1 MFSKPT
7 RNHISIVLEQIG
19 AAGVVVLT
27 FAYSA
32 VYEAF
37 TSGQNIFSKQ
47 FWLRLVYSVVG
58 SQNETVA
65 VIFGVAAVFVV
76 LIPLW
81 SLIRWYKTCFYIDG
95 EHLVCERNTLMK
107 KSSRLP
113 LSSIATVN
121 LERNI
126 FERIVGT
133 AKIKLDI
140 NSAATASQTD
150 FTFVLSLEKA
160 KALEAALLSAK
171 KEEQTH
177 NETKET
183 VFAFT
188 NAQAVRHVILSQPVV
203 QFMGIAALVV
213 IGAFLDREFLG
224 GDMLTRTA
232 PILGLSL
239 LGWLAKIVMQIM
251 SACQFKIERDENSIF
266 ISSGLLRKKNYSFE
280 KDKIN
285 ALTVRRPVLARLF
298 GLAFA
303 EVAVIGLGNDKKE
316 TPQISLL
323 VKENELEK
331 ILAVCASD
339 FNCTGERMPEHK
351 TGLIAAMAKYLLGFG
366 AVGVAAAFV
375 WLPLCPVIILLGA
388 LFAVFSHKAKA
399 LCADENIFSYSQGFL
414 SRKSCFFK
422 YGDIQTVHFSSN
434 AIMKR
439 FGTGRITLSILSHSS
454 MSVHSTV
461 WAEKEVFVK
470 LSQKVI
476 NGYNFKN

>member
-171 KEEQTH
+171 TKEQTAAE
-177 NETKET
+177 NKET

-203 QFMGIAALVV
+203 QYVGIGALAV
-213 IGAFLDREFLG
+213 IGMLFDEKVLG
-224 GDMLTRTA
+224 GDTFTRIV
-232 PILGLSL
+232 PVLGLSV

-251 SACQFKIERDENSIF
+251 SACQFKIERDKNSIF

-280 KDKIN
+280 KEKIN

-323 VKENELEK
+323 VKENELKK

-366 AVGVAAAFV
+366 VLGVAAAFV

-388 LFAVFSHKAKA
+388 LFAVFSHKARF
-399 LCADENIFSYSQGFL
+399 LRTDENIFSYSQGFL
-414 SRKSCFFK
+414 SQKTCFFK
-422 YGDIQTVHFSSN
+422 YSDIQTLRFSTNSL
-434 AIMKR
+434 MKR

-454 MSVHSTV
+454 MSIHNTV
-461 WAEKEVFVK
+461 WAANSEFVK
-470 LSQKVI
+470 ISQIVTK
-476 NGYNFKN
+476 

>member
-32 VYEAF
+32 LYEAF
-37 TSGQNIFSKQ
+37 TSGQNVFSKQ

-65 VIFGVAAVFVV
+65 VVFGVLAVLALLF
-76 LIPLW
+76 PLW
-81 SLIRWYKTCFYIDG
+81 SLMRWYRTCFYIEG
-95 EHLVCERNTLMK
+95 EHFVFERNTLMK
-107 KSSRLP
+107 KKSRLP

-140 NSAATASQTD
+140 NSAATANQTD
-150 FTFVLSLEKA
+150 FTFVLSVEKA
-160 KALEAALLSAK
+160 KALEAALLTVK
-171 KEEQTH
+171 KEEQA
-177 NETKET
+177 ETKSRET

-203 QFMGIAALVV
+203 QYLGAGALAVIAVL
-213 IGAFLDREFLG
+213 FDEKLLG
-224 GDMLTRTA
+224 GDTFTRLV
-232 PILGLSL
+232 PILGLSV

-251 SACQFKIERDENSIF
+251 SAWNFCIERDEKSIF

-280 KDKIN
+280 TDKIN
-285 ALTVRRPVLARLF
+285 ALTVRRPVLARPS

-323 VKENELEK
+323 VKENELQK
-331 ILAVCASD
+331 ILAVCAAD
-339 FNCTGERMPEHK
+339 FNCTGEKTPEHK
-351 TGLIAAMAKYLLGFG
+351 TGLVAAMAKYLLCFG

-375 WLPLCPVIILLGA
+375 WWPLCPVIILLGA
-388 LFAVFSHKAKA
+388 VSAVLSHRAKA
-399 LCADENIFSYSQGFL
+399 IQTDENIFSCSQGFL

-422 YGDIQTVHFSSN
+422 YGDIQTLRFSSN
-434 AIMKR
+434 AFVKR
-439 FGTGRITLSILSHSS
+439 FGTGRITISILSHSS
-454 MSVHSTV
+454 MSIHNTV
-461 WAEKEVFVK
+461 WTESSEFVK
-470 LSQKVI
+470 ISQKVT
-476 NGYNFKN
+476 NSYNFKN

>member
-7 RNHISIVLEQIG
+7 RNHISIVFEQIG

-32 VYEAF
+32 LYEAI
-37 TSGQNIFSKQ
+37 TSGQNIFSEE
-47 FWLRLVYSVVG
+47 FWMRLVYSLVG

-65 VIFGVAAVFVV
+65 VIFGVAAVFA
-76 LIPLW
+76 LFFPLW
-81 SLIRWYKTCFYIDG
+81 ALIRWYKTCFYIDG

-107 KSSRLP
+107 KNSRLP

-121 LERNI
+121 LERNV

-160 KALEAALLSAK
+160 KAFETALLSAK
-171 KEEQTH
+171 NVEQTQKE
-177 NETKET
+177 NKET
-183 VFAFT
+183 VFAFS

-203 QFMGIAALVV
+203 QYLGVGALLV
-213 IGAFLDREFLG
+213 IGAFFDREVLG
-224 GDMLTRTA
+224 GDMFTRSL
-232 PILGLSL
+232 PLLGLSV
-239 LGWLAKIVMQIM
+239 LGWLTKIVMQVM
-251 SACQFKIERDENSIF
+251 SAWNFRIERDEKSIF

-285 ALTVRRPVLARLF
+285 ALTVRRPVLARLS

-323 VKENELEK
+323 VKENELQK
-331 ILAVCASD
+331 ILAVCAAD
-339 FNCTGERMPEHK
+339 FNCTGEKTPEHK

-375 WLPLCPVIILLGA
+375 WWPLCPVIILLGA
-388 LFAVFSHKAKA
+388 VFAVLSHKAKA
-399 LCADENIFSYSQGFL
+399 LCTDENIFSYSQGFL

-422 YGDIQTVHFSSN
+422 YGDIQTLHFSSN
-434 AIMKR
+434 ALMKR

-454 MSVHSTV
+454 MSVHSTA
-461 WAEKEVFVK
+461 WAKKEVFVK
-470 LSQKVI
+470 ISQMVT
-476 NGYNFKN
+476 NSYNFKN

>member
-7 RNHISIVLEQIG
+7 RNHITIVLEQIG
-19 AAGVVVLT
+19 AAGIVVLT

-32 VYEAF
+32 LYEAL

-47 FWLRLVYSVVG
+47 FWLRLVYSVIG
-58 SQNETVA
+58 SQNETAA
-65 VIFGVAAVFVV
+65 VIFGTAGV
-76 LIPLW
+76 LALLFPLW
-81 SLIRWYKTCFYIDG
+81 SLVRWYKTVFYING

-107 KSSRLP
+107 KISRLP

-121 LERNI
+121 LERNV
-126 FERIVGT
+126 FERVVGT

-171 KEEQTH
+171 KEEQTQS
-177 NETKET
+177 EVKET

-203 QFMGIAALVV
+203 QYVGVGALAVIAVFFDARV
-213 IGAFLDREFLG
+213 LG
-224 GDMLTRTA
+224 GDTLTRLA
-232 PILGLSL
+232 PVLGLSV

-251 SACQFKIERDENSIF
+251 SVSNFRIERDEKSIF

-285 ALTVRRPVLARLF
+285 ALTVRRPVLARLS

-323 VKENELEK
+323 VKENELQK
-331 ILAVCASD
+331 ILDVCAAD
-339 FNCTGERMPEHK
+339 FNCTGEKIPEHK
-351 TGLIAAMAKYLLGFG
+351 TGLVTAMAKYLLGFG
-366 AVGVAAAFV
+366 AVGIAAAFV

-388 LFAVFSHKAKA
+388 VFAVLSHKAKSIR
-399 LCADENIFSYSQGFL
+399 ADEGIFSYSQGFL
-414 SRKSCFFK
+414 SQKTCFFK
-422 YGDIQTVHFSSN
+422 YSDIQTINFSTN
-434 AIMKR
+434 VLVR
-439 FGTGRITLSILSHSS
+439 RYDTGRITLSILSHST
-454 MSVHSTV
+454 MSVHGTV
-461 WAEKEVFVK
+461 WTKRSDFVK
-470 LSQKVI
+470 ISQKVT
-476 NGYNFKN
+476 NSYNFKN

>member
-1 MFSKPT
+1 MFSRPT
-7 RNHISIVLEQIG
+7 RNHISIVFEQIG

-32 VYEAF
+32 LYEAV
-37 TSGQNIFSKQ
+37 TSGQNIFSEE
-47 FWLRLVYSVVG
+47 FWMRLVYSLVG

-65 VIFGVAAVFVV
+65 VILGVAAVFVLLV
-76 LIPLW
+76 PLW
-81 SLIRWYKTCFYIDG
+81 SLLRWYKTCFFIDG

-107 KSSRLP
+107 KASRLP

-126 FERIVGT
+126 FERLVGT

-160 KALEAALLSAK
+160 KALEAALLSTK
-171 KEEQTH
+171 KEELTH
-177 NETKET
+177 EEKRET

-188 NAQAVRHVILSQPVV
+188 NTQAVRHVFLSQPVV
-203 QFMGIAALVV
+203 QFAGVAALVI
-213 IGAFLDREFLG
+213 IGAFFDREVLG
-224 GDMLTRTA
+224 GDMLTHFA
-232 PILGLSL
+232 PVLGLSA

-251 SACQFKIERDENSIF
+251 SACQFKIERDEKSIF

-280 KDKIN
+280 TDKIN
-285 ALTVRRPVLARLF
+285 ALTVRRPVLAKLF

-323 VKENELEK
+323 IKENELEK

-339 FNCTGERMPEHK
+339 FNCTGEKMPEHK
-351 TGLIAAMAKYLLGFG
+351 TGLIAAMSKYLLSFG

-375 WLPLCPVIILLGA
+375 WWPLCPVIILLGA
-388 LFAVFSHKAKA
+388 VFAVLSHKAKA
-399 LCADENIFSYSQGFL
+399 IRTDENIFSYSQGFL
-414 SRKSCFFK
+414 SQKNCFFK

-434 AIMKR
+434 ALMKI
-439 FGTGRITLSILSHSS
+439 FGTGQITVSILSHSS

-461 WAEKEVFVK
+461 WAEKESFVK
-470 LSQKVI
+470 LSQKVT

>member
-7 RNHISIVLEQIG
+7 RNHISIVFEQIG

-32 VYEAF
+32 LHEAF

-65 VIFGVAAVFVV
+65 VIFGVVAVFVLLV
-76 LIPLW
+76 PLW
-81 SLIRWYKTCFYIDG
+81 SLMRWYKTCFFIDG

-107 KSSRLP
+107 KTSRLP

-121 LERNI
+121 LERNV

-160 KALEAALLSAK
+160 KAFEAALLSAK
-171 KEEQTH
+171 KEELTQ
-177 NETKET
+177 EEKRET
-183 VFAFT
+183 VFAFS
-188 NAQAVRHVILSQPVV
+188 NAQAVRHVILGQPVV
-203 QFMGIAALVV
+203 QYTGVAALVV
-213 IGAFLDREFLG
+213 IGAFFDREVLG
-224 GDMLTRTA
+224 GDMFTRSL
-232 PILGLSL
+232 PILGLSVF
-239 LGWLAKIVMQIM
+239 GWLAKIVMQIM
-251 SACQFKIERDENSIF
+251 SAWNFRIERDEKSIF

-285 ALTVRRPVLARLF
+285 ALTVRRPVLARLS

-323 VKENELEK
+323 VKENELQQ
-331 ILAVCASD
+331 ILAVCAAD
-339 FNCTGERMPEHK
+339 FHCTGKKTPEHK
-351 TGLIAAMAKYLLGFG
+351 TGLVAAMAKYLLGFG

-375 WLPLCPVIILLGA
+375 WWPLCPVIILLGA
-388 LFAVFSHKAKA
+388 VFAVLSHKAKS
-399 LCADENIFSYSQGFL
+399 LCTDENIFSYSQGFL

-422 YGDIQTVHFSSN
+422 YGDIQTLHFSTN
-434 AIMKR
+434 ALMKR
-439 FGTGRITLSILSHSS
+439 LGTGRITLSILSHSA
-454 MSVHSTV
+454 MSIHSTV
-461 WAEKEVFVK
+461 WAKAEEFVK
-470 LSQKVI
+470 LSHRVTK
-476 NGYNFKN
+476 

>member
-171 KEEQTH
+171 TKEQTVAE
-177 NETKET
+177 NKET

-203 QFMGIAALVV
+203 QYVGIGALAV
-213 IGAFLDREFLG
+213 IGMLFDEKVLG
-224 GDMLTRTA
+224 GDTFTRIV
-232 PILGLSL
+232 PVLGLSV

-251 SACQFKIERDENSIF
+251 SACQFKIERDKNSIF

-280 KDKIN
+280 KEKIN

-323 VKENELEK
+323 VKENELKK

-366 AVGVAAAFV
+366 VLGVAAAFV

-388 LFAVFSHKAKA
+388 LFAVFSHKARF
-399 LCADENIFSYSQGFL
+399 LRTDENIFSYSQGFL
-414 SRKSCFFK
+414 SQKTCFFK
-422 YGDIQTVHFSSN
+422 YSDIQTLRFSTSSL
-434 AIMKR
+434 MKR

-454 MSVHSTV
+454 MSIHNTV
-461 WAEKEVFVK
+461 WAANSEFVK
-470 LSQKVI
+470 ISQIVTK
-476 NGYNFKN
+476 

>member
-65 VIFGVAAVFVV
+65 VIFSVAAVFVV

-171 KEEQTH
+171 TKEQTAAE
-177 NETKET
+177 NKET

-203 QFMGIAALVV
+203 QYVGIGALAV
-213 IGAFLDREFLG
+213 IGMLFDEKVLG
-224 GDMLTRTA
+224 GDTFTRIV
-232 PILGLSL
+232 PVLGLSV

-280 KDKIN
+280 KEKIN

-323 VKENELEK
+323 VKENELKK

-375 WLPLCPVIILLGA
+375 WWPLCLVIILLGTV
-388 LFAVFSHKAKA
+388 FAVLSHKARF
-399 LCADENIFSYSQGFL
+399 LRTDENIFSYSQGFL
-414 SRKSCFFK
+414 SQETCFFK
-422 YGDIQTVHFSSN
+422 YSDIQTLRFSTNSL
-434 AIMKR
+434 MKR

-454 MSVHSTV
+454 MSIHNTV
-461 WAEKEVFVK
+461 WAANSEFVK
-470 LSQKVI
+470 ISQIVTK
-476 NGYNFKN
+476 

>member
-32 VYEAF
+32 LYEAF

-65 VIFGVAAVFVV
+65 VIFGVLAVLALLF
-76 LIPLW
+76 PLW
-81 SLIRWYKTCFYIDG
+81 SLMRWYRTCFYIDG
-95 EHLVCERNTLMK
+95 EHLVFERNTLMK
-107 KSSRLP
+107 KASRLP

-140 NSAATASQTD
+140 NSAATANQTD

-160 KALEAALLSAK
+160 KALEAALLAAK
-171 KEEQTH
+171 KEEQTEA
-177 NETKET
+177 ETRET

-203 QFMGIAALVV
+203 QYIGVGALAV
-213 IGAFLDREFLG
+213 IGFMFDEKVLG
-224 GDMLTRTA
+224 GDAFTRLV
-232 PILGLSL
+232 PVLGLSV
-239 LGWLAKIVMQIM
+239 LGWLAKIFMQVM
-251 SACQFKIERDENSIF
+251 SAWNFRIERDEKSIF

-280 KDKIN
+280 TDKIN
-285 ALTVRRPVLARLF
+285 ALTVRRPALARF
-298 GLAFA
+298 SGLAFA

-323 VKENELEK
+323 VKENELNK
-331 ILAVCASD
+331 ILAVCAAD
-339 FNCTGERMPEHK
+339 FNCTGEKTPEHK
-351 TGLIAAMAKYLLGFG
+351 TGLLAAMAKYLLGFG

-375 WLPLCPVIILLGA
+375 WFPLCPVIILLGA
-388 LFAVFSHKAKA
+388 AFAVLSHKAKS
-399 LCADENIFSYSQGFL
+399 LCTDENIFSYSQGFL
-414 SRKSCFFK
+414 SQKSCFFK
-422 YGDIQTVHFSSN
+422 YGDIQTVQFSTN
-434 AIMKR
+434 PFMKR
-439 FGTGRITLSILSHSS
+439 TDTGRITVSILSHSS

-461 WAEKEVFVK
+461 WTKNSEYVK
-470 LSQKVI
+470 ISQKVT

>member
-7 RNHISIVLEQIG
+7 RNHITIVFEQMG

-32 VYEAF
+32 LYEAF
-37 TSGQNIFSKQ
+37 TSGQNVFSKQ

-65 VIFGVAAVFVV
+65 VIFGVFAVGV
-76 LIPLW
+76 LLFPLW
-81 SLIRWYKTCFYIDG
+81 SLMRWYRTCFYIEG
-95 EHLVCERNTLMK
+95 EHLIFERNTLMK
-107 KSSRLP
+107 KASRLP
-113 LSSIATVN
+113 LSNIATVN

-140 NSAATASQTD
+140 NSAATAGQTD
-150 FTFVLSLEKA
+150 FIFVLSLDKA
-160 KALEAALLSAK
+160 KALESALLSVK
-171 KEEQTH
+171 KEEQTE
-177 NETKET
+177 NESRET

-188 NAQAVRHVILSQPVV
+188 NPQAVRHVILSQPVV
-203 QFMGIAALVV
+203 QYLGVGALIL
-213 IGAFLDREFLG
+213 IGAFFDREVLG
-224 GDMLTRTA
+224 GDIFTRA
-232 PILGLSL
+232 LPVLGLSV
-239 LGWLAKIVMQIM
+239 LGWLAGIVMQIM
-251 SACQFKIERDENSIF
+251 SAWNFRIERDEKSIY
-266 ISSGLLRKKNYSFE
+266 ISSGLLRKKSYSFE
-280 KDKIN
+280 TDKIN
-285 ALTVRRPVLARLF
+285 ALTVRRPVLARLS

-331 ILAVCASD
+331 ILAVCAGD
-339 FNCTGERMPEHK
+339 FSCTGKKISEHK
-351 TGLIAAMAKYLLGFG
+351 SGLLAAMVKYLPAFG
-366 AVGVAAAFV
+366 AVGTAAAFV

-388 LFAVFSHKAKA
+388 VFAVLSHKAKA
-399 LCADENIFSYSQGFL
+399 LQTDENIFSYSQGFL
-414 SRKSCFFK
+414 SQKSCFFK
-422 YGDIQTVHFSSN
+422 YSDIQTVRFSTN
-434 AIMKR
+434 GLMKR
-439 FGTGRITLSILSHSS
+439 FCTGRITLSILSHSS

-461 WAEKEVFVK
+461 WAKEEEFVK
-470 LSQKVI
+470 ISQKVT

>member
-171 KEEQTH
+171 KEEQANT
-177 NETKET
+177 ESKET

-280 KDKIN
+280 KEKIN
-285 ALTVRRPVLARLF
+285 ALTVRRPVLARLS

-331 ILAVCASD
+331 ILAVCAAD
-339 FNCTGERMPEHK
+339 FNCTGEKTPEHK
-351 TGLIAAMAKYLLGFG
+351 SGLIAAMAKYLLCFG

-388 LFAVFSHKAKA
+388 VFAVLSHKAKA
-399 LCADENIFSYSQGFL
+399 LQSDENIFSYSLGFL
-414 SRKSCFFK
+414 SQKSCFFK

-439 FGTGRITLSILSHSS
+439 FGTGRITVSILSHSS

-470 LSQKVI
+470 LSQKVT

>member
-7 RNHISIVLEQIG
+7 RNHITIVFEQMG

-32 VYEAF
+32 LYEAF
-37 TSGQNIFSKQ
+37 TSGQNVFSKQ

-65 VIFGVAAVFVV
+65 VIFGVFAVGV
-76 LIPLW
+76 LLFPLW
-81 SLIRWYKTCFYIDG
+81 SLMRWYRTCFYIEG
-95 EHLVCERNTLMK
+95 EHLIFERNTLMK
-107 KSSRLP
+107 KTSRLP
-113 LSSIATVN
+113 LSNIATVN

-140 NSAATASQTD
+140 NSAATAGQTD
-150 FTFVLSLEKA
+150 FIFVLSLDKA
-160 KALEAALLSAK
+160 KALESALLSVK
-171 KEEQTH
+171 KEEQTE
-177 NETKET
+177 NESRET

-203 QFMGIAALVV
+203 QYLGVGALIL
-213 IGAFLDREFLG
+213 IGAFFDREVLG
-224 GDMLTRTA
+224 GDIFARAL
-232 PILGLSL
+232 PILGLSA
-239 LGWLAKIVMQIM
+239 LGWLAGIVMQIM
-251 SACQFKIERDENSIF
+251 SAWNFRIERDEKSIY
-266 ISSGLLRKKNYSFE
+266 ISSGLLRKKSYSFE
-280 KDKIN
+280 TDKIN
-285 ALTVRRPVLARLF
+285 ALTVRRPVLARLS

-331 ILAVCASD
+331 ILAVCAGD
-339 FNCTGERMPEHK
+339 FSCTGKKISEHK
-351 TGLIAAMAKYLLGFG
+351 SGLLAAMVKYLPAFG
-366 AVGVAAAFV
+366 AVGTAAAFV

-388 LFAVFSHKAKA
+388 VFAVLSHKAKA
-399 LCADENIFSYSQGFL
+399 LQTDENIFSYSQGFL
-414 SRKSCFFK
+414 SQKSCFFK
-422 YGDIQTVHFSSN
+422 YSDIQTVRFSTN
-434 AIMKR
+434 GLMKR
-439 FGTGRITLSILSHSS
+439 FCTGRITLSILSHSS

-461 WAEKEVFVK
+461 WAKEEEFVK
-470 LSQKVI
+470 ISQKVT

>member
-7 RNHISIVLEQIG
+7 RNHISIVPEQIG

-27 FAYSA
+27 FAYSLLYDA
-32 VYEAF
+32 I
-37 TSGQNIFSKQ
+37 SKGQNVFSKQ

-65 VIFGVAAVFVV
+65 VIFGVLAVLALLF
-76 LIPLW
+76 PLW
-81 SLIRWYKTCFYIDG
+81 SVMRWYKTCFYIDG
-95 EHLVCERNTLMK
+95 EHLVFERNTLMK
-107 KSSRLP
+107 KASRLP
-113 LSSIATVN
+113 LSNIATVN

-150 FTFVLSLEKA
+150 FTFVLTLEKA
-160 KALEAALLSAK
+160 KAFEAALLSAK
-171 KEEQTH
+171 KEEQSQQ
-177 NETKET
+177 ETRET

-188 NAQAVRHVILSQPVV
+188 NAQAVRHVILNQPVV
-203 QFMGIAALVV
+203 QYVGVGALLATGI
-213 IGAFLDREFLG
+213 FFDKEFLG
-224 GDMLTRTA
+224 GDIFTRA
-232 PILGLSL
+232 LPIFGLSV
-239 LGWLAKIVMQIM
+239 LGWLAGIVMQII
-251 SACQFKIERDENSIF
+251 SACQFIIERDEKSIF
-266 ISSGLLRKKNYSFE
+266 ISSGLLRKKSYSFE

-285 ALTVRRPVLARLF
+285 ALTVRRPVLARLS

-323 VKENELEK
+323 VKESELEK
-331 ILAVCASD
+331 ILAVCAAD
-339 FNCTGERMPEHK
+339 FNCTGEKTPEHK
-351 TGLIAAMAKYLLGFG
+351 SGLLAATAKYLLGFG

-388 LFAVFSHKAKA
+388 LFAVLSHKAKSI
-399 LCADENIFSYSQGFL
+399 CADENILSYSQGFL
-414 SRKSCFFK
+414 SQKSCFFK
-422 YGDIQTVHFSSN
+422 YSDIQTVRFSTN
-434 AIMKR
+434 AFMKR
-439 FGTGRITLSILSHSS
+439 WGTGRIIISILSHSS

-461 WAEKEVFVK
+461 WAEEEEFVRI
-470 LSQKVI
+470 SQKVT
-476 NGYNFKN
+476 NSYNFKN

>member
-65 VIFGVAAVFVV
+65 VIFGVAAVFMV

-171 KEEQTH
+171 TKEQTAAE
-177 NETKET
+177 NKET

-203 QFMGIAALVV
+203 QYVGIGALAV
-213 IGAFLDREFLG
+213 IGMLFDEKVLG
-224 GDMLTRTA
+224 GDTFTRIV
-232 PILGLSL
+232 PVLGLSV

-280 KDKIN
+280 KEKIN

-323 VKENELEK
+323 VKENELKK

-375 WLPLCPVIILLGA
+375 WLPLCPAVILLGA
-388 LFAVFSHKAKA
+388 VSAVLSHKARF
-399 LCADENIFSYSQGFL
+399 LRTDENIFSYSQGFL
-414 SRKSCFFK
+414 SQKTCFFK
-422 YGDIQTVHFSSN
+422 YSDIQTLRFSTNSL
-434 AIMKR
+434 MKR

-454 MSVHSTV
+454 MSIHNTV
-461 WAEKEVFVK
+461 WAANSEFVK
-470 LSQKVI
+470 ISQIVTK
-476 NGYNFKN
+476 

>member
-32 VYEAF
+32 LYEAF

-107 KSSRLP
+107 KNSRLP

-171 KEEQTH
+171 KEEQANT
-177 NETKET
+177 ETKET

-188 NAQAVRHVILSQPVV
+188 NAQAVRHVFLSQPVV

-251 SACQFKIERDENSIF
+251 SACQFKIERDENNIF

-280 KDKIN
+280 KEKIN

-339 FNCTGERMPEHK
+339 FNCTGEKIPEHK
-351 TGLIAAMAKYLLGFG
+351 TGLIASMAKYLLGFG

-470 LSQKVI
+470 LSQKVT